1 MIKLEIYRQSNPHM
15 PNIQGVLIHAKNEEG
30 VEIKKNPIHPL
41 HTSTTQDY
49 TLSTKIPVTRSEGRL
64 AGPQVRRGATTSL
77 VLKIYTWTQKFTDLA
92 L

>member
-41 HTSTTQDY
+41 HTSTTQ
-49 TLSTKIPVTRSEGRL
+49 
-64 AGPQVRRGATTSL
+64 
-77 VLKIYTWTQKFTDLA
+77 A
-92 L
+92 LYSVYENTCNPK